1 MSFLGNVLGKN
12 SEKYPFLYCL
22 TSDDVDS
29 SHSEQ
34 VLTLCEAGVRLIQLR
49 AKKLNKTDLL
59 YEARLARRICEDF
72 KAKLIIND
80 HVEIANECDAHGV
93 HLGIQDMSVSK
104 ARNLLGDSRIIGLTI
119 HSKAEISQEGLPDV
133 DYIGMG
139 PFRKSE
145 TKTDLEAKLSLKD
158 FSEMINSVHP
168 VPVYLI
174 GGLAIED
181 LRLCEQLGN
190 NGIALCSA
198 LTDGKYLD
206 TSTITNYVN
215 KASDLEKN
223 VVLA

>member
-1 MSFLGNVLGKN
+1 MSSPGNDLGKN

-22 TSDDVDS
+22 TSDQVDS

-34 VLTLCEAGVRLIQLR
+34 VLTLCESGVRLIQLR

-59 YEARLARRICEDF
+59 HEARLSMSICEGF

-93 HLGIQDMSVSK
+93 HLGVQDMNVTE
-104 ARNLLGDSRIIGLTI
+104 ARNILGDSRIIGITV
-119 HSKAEISQEGLPDV
+119 HSKGEINKEILPNV

-139 PFRKSE
+139 PFRKSK
-145 TKTDLEAKLSLKD
+145 TKTALEPKLSLKD

-190 NGIALCSA
+190 NGIVLCSA
-198 LTDGKYLD
+198 LTHGKSLS
-206 TSTITNYVN
+206 TSVIKNYVN
-215 KASDLEKN
+215 KVSDLEKK